1 MLTGADATGPGG
13 PALAVVETRVYYD
26 PDTGEV
32 VHLHSLMAH
41 PSDRLGQRRI
51 REEMATFEES
61 LAVRHDRPLA
71 SLKLTAEEAS
81 RVLLPG
87 VRLRIDVRDGTL
99 IANQAPGRGMSTG
112 AGVV

>member
-1 MLTGADATGPGG
+1 MLTGADATMPGG

-26 PDTGEV
+26 PDTGDV

-41 PSDRLGQRRI
+41 PSDRLGERRI

-99 IANQAPGRGMSTG
+99 IADHVPGRGMSTG